1 MHERENRNIKMDKQK
16 KINVILQNLCQFNS
30 VPLTKTYH
38 GIENFI
44 PKEINVLVSNFH
56 GDFISQLP
64 RNICLLEKISVSKLV
79 QLKA

>member
-16 KINVILQNLCQFNS
+16 KINVIIQNLCQFNS
-30 VPLTKTYH
+30 VPLKKTYH

-56 GDFISQLP
+56 GDFILSYLEIYVSLKKFQY
-64 RNICLLEKISVSKLV
+64 RNWFS
-79 QLKA
+79 

>member
-16 KINVILQNLCQFNS
+16 KINAIIQNLCQFNS

-44 PKEINVLVSNFH
+44 PKEINVLASNFH
-56 GDFISQLP
+56 GISFPIYLE
-64 RNICLLEKISVSKLV
+64 ICLLEKISV
-79 QLKA
+79 